1 MERMDRRK
9 RSSGSAR
16 PKSTK
21 HLEAHGC
28 KFKVRVSSGRKLKS
42 GKRAVHRHGAICHT
56 AAPGH
61 TDVRCQRSSKGRCV
75 LSKVGKAVRILSR
88 GPRKGKAVKVIRSS
102 PRRLRIMAKARE
114 ALARMRAMNM

>member
-1 MERMDRRK
+1 MDRR

-16 PKSTK
+16 RSSA
-21 HLEAHGC
+21 HLQAHGC
-28 KFKVRVSSGRKLKS
+28 KFKVHVSRGRKLKS
-42 GKRAVHRHGAICHT
+42 GKHAVHRHGARCHA
-56 AAPGH
+56 AAPGT
-61 TDVRCQRSSKGRCV
+61 TDVRCKRSSSGRCV

-88 GPRKGKAVKVIRSS
+88 GPRKGKAVKVVRSS

>member
-1 MERMDRRK
+1 MDRR

-16 PKSTK
+16 RRSSA
-21 HLEAHGC
+21 HLKAHGC
-28 KFKVRVSSGRKLKS
+28 KFKVHVSRGRKLKS
-42 GKRAVHRHGAICHT
+42 GKHAVHRHGARCHA
-56 AAPGH
+56 AAPGT
-61 TDVRCQRSSKGRCV
+61 TDVRCKRSSSGRCV